1 MIKFFKEVRF
11 KLIKFICDII
21 EKWKQKKGLSVG
33 KKNEVANQPLQP
45 IKKIEINDK
54 NKIIK
59 VIGEYNS
66 VTALEQGKEFL
77 ERGIEKSK
85 DEKYSK
91 ELEEILRLITSR
103 LTRIKSLTSEELEIE
118 RILNVQKSIAKEEI
132 KFNVYRSLT
141 LEKITSFE
149 DDLISDGF
157 IDHTIISENSAYSEE
172 TTDLD
177 QFLKEI
183 GISTESNFLVYEEA
197 YELQN
202 PITEVEVVELFAELN
217 NLTAEDRADKT
228 NLSDIEA
235 IINYLKEQ
243 GVQYFYHVTN
253 YENLESI
260 KRQGFFS
267 WDYLD
272 KKGIPYLN
280 EVAGS
285 LSRNLDKE
293 KQLQNYVRFSFC
305 KAMPMFYKKDNRD
318 LQTNIILRI
327 SIDCLRECDF
337 KFSNMNATDNLFKL
351 GNSLAFLKNSVKIQI
366 ALKNNYFVLE
376 GIDKKYYQA
385 EILIKQHVPAK
396 YIIDYI
402 PF

>member
-33 KKNEVANQPLQP
+33 EKNEVANQPFQP

-85 DEKYSK
+85 EENYAG
-91 ELEEILRLITSR
+91 ELEEILRAITSR

-118 RILNVQKSIAKEEI
+118 RILNIQKSIANEEI
-132 KFNVYRSLT
+132 KFSVYRSLNFD
-141 LEKITSFE
+141 KITKFE
-149 DDLISDGF
+149 ENLIRDGF
-157 IDHTIISENSAYSEE
+157 TEDLVGSASSVSIKEAI
-172 TTDLD
+172 DLD
-177 QFLKEI
+177 LFLQEI
-183 GISTESNFLVYEEA
+183 GISTESNFFNEVRVYEPE
-197 YELQN
+197 EL
-202 PITEVEVVELFAELN
+202 ISEVYAEEFIHEQN
-217 NLTAEDRADKT
+217 NLPSVDKSYKK
-228 NLSDIEA
+228 NISDVEA

-243 GVQYFYHVTN
+243 DVQYFYHVTN

-305 KAMPMFYKKDNRD
+305 KATPMFYAKRTE
-318 LQTNIILRI
+318 QVSRVFRV

-337 KFSNMNATDNLFKL
+337 KFSNMNATDKL
-351 GNSLAFLKNSVKIQI
+351 SKLDDSLDFLKNNVKIQI
-366 ALKNNYFVLE
+366 ALNNYFLLE

-385 EILIKQHVPAK
+385 EILIKQHLPAK
-396 YIIDYI
+396 YIIDHI

>member
-33 KKNEVANQPLQP
+33 EKNEVANQPLQP

-91 ELEEILRLITSR
+91 ELEDILRLITSR

-118 RILNVQKSIAKEEI
+118 RILNVQKSIAREEI

-228 NLSDIEA
+228 NLSDVDD

-243 GVQYFYHVTN
+243 GVKYFYHVTN